1 MQNDFVNSL
10 FGRTGRWLPHKEIN
24 KRTQTTDSDPPVE
37 LKSKKQYCPR
47 ENSNPFGGTS
57 TEAKITL
64 NAVIEGDANISFH
77 SPTTVTR
84 DFPAAF

>member
-1 MQNDFVNSL
+1 MVAAQGDQQENSDHRIQKL
-10 FGRTGRWLPHKEIN
+10 F
-24 KRTQTTDSDPPVE
+24 PPVE